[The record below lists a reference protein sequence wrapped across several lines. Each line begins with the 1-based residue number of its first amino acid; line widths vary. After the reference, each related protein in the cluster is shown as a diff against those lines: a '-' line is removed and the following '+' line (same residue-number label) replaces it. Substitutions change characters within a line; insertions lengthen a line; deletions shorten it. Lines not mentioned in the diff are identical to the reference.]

1 MTVKPISKPI
11 EIPYKVYNHYQD
23 ANDGYGYTAEYI
35 ETIGIVLSLGD
46 DTNYDNVCRKKSI
59 DHFTYNKNISYLDRS
74 KKEINCYFDRELV
87 SVTFDKSDSYVTG
100 VTVAPTDNN
109 SVGSTSITSTT
120 TYKYRYG
127 QEVFMKINGYVND
140 YMYNEV
146 RCINSTLCTI
156 GKDGTTKVV
165 ANENMTVKPI
175 SKPIEL
181 AYKLYN
187 HYQDS
192 NNING
197 YTILELKDINVVLSL
212 GDSAN
217 VTNFCSK
224 EGKNGY
230 YLLNAVSYLDRSKN
244 EINCYFNIK

>member
-1 MTVKPISKPI
+1 
-11 EIPYKVYNHYQD
+11 
-23 ANDGYGYTAEYI
+23 
-35 ETIGIVLSLGD
+35 
-46 DTNYDNVCRKKSI
+46 
-59 DHFTYNKNISYLDRS
+59 
-74 KKEINCYFDRELV
+74 
-87 SVTFDKSDSYVTG
+87 
-100 VTVAPTDNN
+100 
-109 SVGSTSITSTT
+109 
-120 TYKYRYG
+120 
-127 QEVFMKINGYVND
+127 MKINGYVND
-140 YMYNEV
+140 YMYKEV
-146 RCINSTLCTI
+146 SCSNSTLCTI

>member
-1 MTVKPISKPI
+1 MKHQNQK
-11 EIPYKVYNHYQD
+11 
-23 ANDGYGYTAEYI
+23 
-35 ETIGIVLSLGD
+35 
-46 DTNYDNVCRKKSI
+46 
-59 DHFTYNKNISYLDRS
+59 KNICS
-74 KKEINCYFDRELV
+74 IV
-87 SVTFDKSDSYVTG
+87 FDKYQFCWTNGSINAPKEKDSWKH
-100 VTVAPTDNN
+100 
-109 SVGSTSITSTT
+109 S
-120 TYKYRYG
+120 
-127 QEVFMKINGYVND
+127 Q
-140 YMYNEV
+140 
-146 RCINSTLCTI
+146 
-156 GKDGTTKVV
+156 
-165 ANENMTVKPI
+165 
-175 SKPIEL
+175 EL

-217 VTNFCSK
+217 VSNFCSK